1 MYIKIVLYKKFDK
14 CFWSYDVGYLFSYNQ
29 YTNIFTYILCIYIY
43 IYIYMVIKKYY
54 LKLKLQNL
62 KSEKKYDLIIIM
74 TSVTVDLQ

>member
-1 MYIKIVLYKKFDK
+1 
-14 CFWSYDVGYLFSYNQ
+14 
-29 YTNIFTYILCIYIY
+29 
-43 IYIYMVIKKYY
+43 MVIKKYY